1 MAMPDITMY
10 VFTGFL
16 ESGKTKFIQ
25 ETLEDERF
33 NTGERT
39 LLLVF
44 EEGEEEYDVST
55 YPHKEVYEQV
65 LDYEDLSP
73 EMLTDLQKK
82 YRAERVVVELNGMHL
97 AADFY
102 LKTPDHWKI
111 AQEVMFADA
120 STFLSYNANMRQLVV
135 DKLAGAEMLVLNR
148 MAPGTDVMPYRKIA
162 RAVNRKIDILYEYT
176 DGSTHYD
183 DIEDPLPF
191 DLNAPVIEIKDED
204 YALFYRD
211 ITEEPKKYAGK
222 TVKFK
227 GQVARLRREK
237 EGMFAPG
244 RFVMTCCEADIT
256 FMGLPCK
263 FAAASGLAARS
274 WVWVTA
280 TVEVK
285 FHTLYKGV
293 GPILTAVNVQP
304 AEPAEQE
311 EAIPDEQPEAPEISS
326 EEIKNF
332 LASDEVK
339 SALREAGLDENE
351 IEDMTENPE
360 LKIKYITRAEYE
372 RMRID
377 DAMIGFMYGVEAF
390 SIALE
395 GILGIFVSTP
405 LFLAFPIVGPF
416 LVIIF
421 NAGAIP
427 ITVGAF
433 AAGVGLTVASPV
445 IVLVRYIN
453 YELPDYY
460 VVVK

>member
-1 MAMPDITMY
+1 MAMPDIPMY

-148 MAPGTDVMPYRKIA
+148 MTPGADVMPYHKIA
-162 RAVNRKIDILYEYT
+162 RAVNRRIEILYEYT

-191 DLNAPVIEIKDED
+191 DLNAPVIEIGDADFAEW
-204 YALFYRD
+204 YRD
-211 ITEEPKKYAGK
+211 LGETPANYEGK
-222 TVKFK
+222 TVRFK
-227 GQVARLRREK
+227 CRALKRSKMPANTFIV
-237 EGMFAPG
+237 G
-244 RFVMTCCEADIT
+244 RHVMTCCVEDIQFAALVCQWDEADT
-256 FMGLPCK
+256 VQDD
-263 FAAASGLAARS
+263 S
-274 WVWVTA
+274 WM
-280 TVEVK
+280 
-285 FHTLYKGV
+285 
-293 GPILTAVNVQP
+293 ILTAKLNFKFNKAYGRKGPVLSYVSH
-304 AEPAEQE
+304 ELC
-311 EAIPDEQPEAPEISS
+311 EAPEQ
-326 EEIKNF
+326 
-332 LASDEVK
+332 
-339 SALREAGLDENE
+339 
-351 IEDMTENPE
+351 P
-360 LKIKYITRAEYE
+360 
-372 RMRID
+372 
-377 DAMIGFMYGVEAF
+377 
-390 SIALE
+390 
-395 GILGIFVSTP
+395 
-405 LFLAFPIVGPF
+405 
-416 LVIIF
+416 
-421 NAGAIP
+421 
-427 ITVGAF
+427 
-433 AAGVGLTVASPV
+433 VATF
-445 IVLVRYIN
+445 Y
-453 YELPDYY
+453 
-460 VVVK
+460 